1 MRWTLIPCRLAAS
14 AAVIVAIFLAAL
26 SQPAKAQNP
35 EIPLHA
41 RVASYGVILGLRGAE
56 ASPDGLP
63 ATLSAEAREALADP
77 DFGYEG
83 FLVHSIH
90 VEGLALVEDTENR
103 WRLLGLIIFEDMA
116 QRRVYAE
123 FAAYYD
129 TDGTQVTI
137 DWATARTRMPE
148 TPSIIW
154 FVADPDEF
162 TAEDLA
168 PKSHAELLKLAAERS
183 LETAPSGKS
192 SYAIYA
198 VSMDRFPAD
207 AETMFRTSDDDAR
220 VTTFNFAGWPAAVF
234 QSRIAAHE
242 IGNPAT
248 YTVMTGGGDTIS
260 ELTAFP
266 GRPIRTE

>member
-14 AAVIVAIFLAAL
+14 AALIFAVVLAAVA
-26 SQPAKAQNP
+26 QPAKAQNP

-41 RVASYGVILGLRGAE
+41 RVASYGVILGLRSAE

-63 ATLSAEAREALADP
+63 ATLSSKAREALADP
-77 DFGYEG
+77 EFGFEG

-90 VEGLALVEDTENR
+90 VEGLARVEDTENR

-137 DWATARTRMPE
+137 DWATARTRLPE

-162 TAEDLA
+162 TAADLA

-183 LETAPSGKS
+183 LETAPSGERR
-192 SYAIYA
+192 YAIYA
-198 VSMDRFPAD
+198 VSMDRFLAD
-207 AETMFRTSDDDAR
+207 AETMFRTSDNEAR
-220 VTTFNFAGWPAAVF
+220 VTTFNFGGWPAAVF
-234 QSRIAAHE
+234 QSRVAASA
-242 IGNPAT
+242 IGADET
-248 YTVMTGGGDTIS
+248 YTVLSSDGTVLS
-260 ELTAFP
+260 RLTKFP
-266 GRPIRTE
+266 GRPIERQ